1 MCGRDVFFSWSK
13 ARGVGPVVVAYNH
26 VHRINMLD
34 SEIYPIWLKFDVVSQ
49 QQGSETTNI
58 EPTVPEAQLRL
69 CLLLA
74 HVMCARGLA
83 ILLGPG
89 LAPSI

>member
-1 MCGRDVFFSWSK
+1 MGGMFFLVGGR
-13 ARGVGPVVVAYNH
+13 RGGWGVVVAHNH

-34 SEIYPIWLKFDVVSQ
+34 SEIYPILLKFAVVSQ

-58 EPTVPEAQLRL
+58 EPAVPEAQLRL

-83 ILLGPG
+83 ILLGLG

>member
-1 MCGRDVFFSWSK
+1 MGGMFFLVGGR
-13 ARGVGPVVVAYNH
+13 RGGWGVVVAYNH

-34 SEIYPIWLKFDVVSQ
+34 SEIYPIWLKFAVVSQ

-58 EPTVPEAQLRL
+58 EPAVPEAQLRL

-83 ILLGPG
+83 ILLGLG

>member
-1 MCGRDVFFSWSK
+1 
-13 ARGVGPVVVAYNH
+13 
-26 VHRINMLD
+26 MLD
-34 SEIYPIWLKFDVVSQ
+34 SEIYPIWLKFAVVSQ

-58 EPTVPEAQLRL
+58 EPAVPEAQLRL